1 MTSSASTKTDNN
13 PIQHLIDI
21 VKRLRDKD
29 HGCPWDIQ
37 QTYATIAPFTIEEAY
52 EVLDS
57 IQKNNF
63 PGLKEE
69 LGDLLFQVVFLSQ
82 IASEDGTF
90 DFDQVVHHVT
100 EKMISRHP
108 HVFSKRRHLS
118 ETDQNKNWED
128 IKETERKVDGNSS
141 GSLSGVA
148 LALPALMR
156 AQKLQKRASRQGFDW
171 VKISQVFDKLVEEI
185 DELQV
190 ALHSEIADNI
200 KEEIGDLLFT
210 CVNIARHAGVDAEE
224 ALREGNNKFI
234 SRFCQVEQT
243 VEAKGLKIRDLS
255 STELEKIWNLVKT
268 KKANEL

>member
-1 MTSSASTKTDNN
+1 
-13 PIQHLIDI
+13 
-21 VKRLRDKD
+21 
-29 HGCPWDIQ
+29 
-37 QTYATIAPFTIEEAY
+37 
-52 EVLDS
+52 
-57 IQKNNF
+57 
-63 PGLKEE
+63 
-69 LGDLLFQVVFLSQ
+69 
-82 IASEDGTF
+82 
-90 DFDQVVHHVT
+90 
-100 EKMISRHP
+100 MISRHP
-108 HVFSKRRHLS
+108 HVFSKRRYLS
-118 ETDQNKNWED
+118 ESDQNKNWED

-171 VKISQVFDKLVEEI
+171 VNINQVFDKLEEEI

-190 ALHSEIADNI
+190 ALHSKTENNI

-234 SRFCQVEQT
+234 SRFCQVEHT
-243 VEAKGLKIRDLS
+243 AEAKGLKIQDLS

-268 KKANEL
+268 TEKSK